1 MEGWRENLGCSCNPV
16 FISPPSVAVSWDFLS
31 AFAHTQKDSLT
42 KCIWEM
48 LRNISG
54 LKMACCRGLFAWF
67 NVSFPWLSSTVECA
81 LESAAVDICI
91 SYQAF
96 PQALAQAC
104 R

>member
-54 LKMACCRGLFAWF
+54 ASRWLVVEACLLGLMCHFLGFPRLW
-67 NVSFPWLSSTVECA
+67 NVPWKA
-81 LESAAVDICI
+81 L
-91 SYQAF
+91 Q
-96 PQALAQAC
+96 
-104 R
+104 